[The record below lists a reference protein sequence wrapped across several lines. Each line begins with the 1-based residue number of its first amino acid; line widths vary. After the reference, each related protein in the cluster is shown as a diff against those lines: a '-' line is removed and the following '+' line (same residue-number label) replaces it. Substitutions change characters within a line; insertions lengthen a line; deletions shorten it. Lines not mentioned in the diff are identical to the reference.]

1 MAKEKEDKFMNSLN
15 ETVKEK
21 IEIEDMPLN
30 TIRDYRLY
38 NEAVIKENKRLKIR
52 RYEVKPCPEEL
63 HPTERIV
70 FRSNDQP
77 HNPQKVFLSNSQIHY
92 DRTLIPGQIYDLPQ
106 CVVHHL
112 STRENP
118 EWAWFENADGSRET
132 RVKSK
137 APRFSLTPVYQEA

>member
-1 MAKEKEDKFMNSLN
+1 MAKEKEDKFMSTLN

-38 NEAVIKENKRLKIR
+38 NEAVIKENKRLKLR

-63 HPTERIV
+63 HPTERVV

-77 HNPQKVFLSNSQIHY
+77 HNPQKVFLSNSLIHY
-92 DRTLIPGQIYDLPQ
+92 DKTLIPGQVYKLPQ
-106 CVVHHL
+106 CIVHHL

-118 EWAWFENADGSRET
+118 EWAWFDNADGSRET

-137 APRFSLTPVYQEA
+137 KPRFSLTPVYQEA